1 MRNKLNKLY
10 LYSGYLSAFFMVLI
24 AMTIV
29 AQILGRFVNITV
41 DSTETAGFS
50 LAALT
55 FFGLSY
61 TFHSGEH
68 IRVTL
73 FTRLLGKKVRRYQE
87 LFSLSFCIIITSYLT
102 YWSWD
107 FVYFSFIFDD
117 ISPGLLAIPFW
128 IPRISMSIGVT
139 IFLIA
144 LIDDF
149 FTVWKKQQPSYVKN
163 ADPILK
169 DNI

>member
-1 MRNKLNKLY
+1 MRSKLNKLY

-24 AMTIV
+24 ALTIV

-55 FFGLSY
+55 FFRLSY

-117 ISPGLLAIPFW
+117 ISPGLLAI
-128 IPRISMSIGVT
+128 GVT

-144 LIDDF
+144 LVDDF
-149 FTVWKKQQPSYVKN
+149 FTVLKRGQPSYVKN
-163 ADPILK
+163 ANPILK
-169 DNI
+169 DNT

>member
-1 MRNKLNKLY
+1 MRKFLDKLY
-10 LYSGYLSAFFMVLI
+10 LFSGYLSAFFLSMI
-24 AMTIV
+24 ALTII
-29 AQILGRFVNITV
+29 AQILGRFVNITI

-55 FFGLSY
+55 FLGLSY
-61 TFHSGEH
+61 TFRSGEH

-73 FTRLLGKKVRRYQE
+73 VTRLLNKEIKRYQE
-87 LFSLSFCIIITSYLT
+87 LFSLSFTLLITGFLM

-107 FVYFSFIFDD
+107 FVYFSFVFDE

-139 IFLIA
+139 VFFIA
-144 LIDDF
+144 LLDDI
-149 FTVWKKQQPSYVKN
+149 VMVLKNKIPSYVKN
-163 ADPILK
+163 ADPIFK
-169 DNI
+169 DNA

>member
-1 MRNKLNKLY
+1 MKNKLNKLY

-24 AMTIV
+24 ALTII

-50 LAALT
+50 
-55 FFGLSY
+55 LSY

-73 FTRLLGKKVRRYQE
+73 FTRLLGKKIRRYQE
-87 LFSLSFCIIITSYLT
+87 LFSLSFCVIITSYLT

-107 FVYFSFIFDD
+107 FVYFSFIFED

-139 IFLIA
+139 IFLVA

-149 FTVWKKQQPSYVKN
+149 FTVWKKEQPSYVKN

-169 DNI
+169 DNT

>member
-1 MRNKLNKLY
+1 MRSFLDKLY
-10 LYSGYLSAFFMVLI
+10 LFSGYLASIFLALI
-24 AMTIV
+24 ALTII
-29 AQILGRFVNITV
+29 AQILGRFINVTI

-61 TFHSGEH
+61 TFQSGEH

-73 FTRLLGKKVRRYQE
+73 FTRLLGKKIRRYQE
-87 LFSLSFCIIITSYLT
+87 LFSLSFCIIITFYLA

-128 IPRISMSIGVT
+128 IPRISMSIGIT

-149 FTVWKKQQPSYVKN
+149 FTVLKKQKPSYVQN
-163 ADPILK
+163 ANPILK
-169 DNI
+169 DNT

>member
-73 FTRLLGKKVRRYQE
+73 FTRLLGKKIRE
-87 LFSLSFCIIITSYLT
+87 M
-102 YWSWD
+102 
-107 FVYFSFIFDD
+107 
-117 ISPGLLAIPFW
+117 IP
-128 IPRISMSIGVT
+128 IKT
-139 IFLIA
+139 IEELIA
-144 LIDDF
+144 KHSNLEKELSSGELD
-149 FTVWKKQQPSYVKN
+149 KKSFAEK
-163 ADPILK
+163 
-169 DNI
+169 

>member
-24 AMTIV
+24 ALTIV

-73 FTRLLGKKVRRYQE
+73 FTRLLGKKLE
-87 LFSLSFCIIITSYLT
+87 DIKSSFHCH
-102 YWSWD
+102 
-107 FVYFSFIFDD
+107 FVYN
-117 ISPGLLAIPFW
+117 
-128 IPRISMSIGVT
+128 
-139 IFLIA
+139 
-144 LIDDF
+144 
-149 FTVWKKQQPSYVKN
+149 Y
-163 ADPILK
+163 
-169 DNI
+169 